1 MEEAIKGQE
10 KVSER
15 SDLTVKLVSEREKK
29 TRPAKKRPDLASA
42 HKAFLPLG

>member
-1 MEEAIKGQE
+1 MGRGDKRSGKG
-10 KVSER
+10 KRTIGSYGKTRVR
-15 SDLTVKLVSEREKK
+15 KGKK